1 MSVRPFVHRWVRM
14 YVRTSVRPQKCFFD
28 SNEIW
33 RVGRGRLVMHDG
45 MQYDLIPG
53 QGHEPFKVSISGR
66 FQKLSPVPFTMEA
79 GS

>member
-1 MSVRPFVHRWVRM
+1 M
-14 YVRTSVRPQKCFFD
+14 YVRTYVRPQKCFFD

-33 RVGRGRLVMHDG
+33 RIGRGRLVMHDG
-45 MQYDLIPG
+45 IQYDPIPG

-66 FQKLSPVPFTMEA
+66 FQKLSPAMEA